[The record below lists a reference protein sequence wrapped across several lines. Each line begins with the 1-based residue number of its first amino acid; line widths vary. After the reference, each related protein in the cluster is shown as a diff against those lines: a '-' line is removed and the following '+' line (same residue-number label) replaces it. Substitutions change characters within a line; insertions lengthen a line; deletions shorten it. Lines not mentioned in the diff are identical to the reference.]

1 MQNPLLANLYRFLI
15 AHYDREEL
23 RTLCFHLDVEYDDLP
38 AQGRSAKARELVR
51 WIERRGR
58 LVQLSDTL
66 RRDRSGV
73 ADQLS
78 AGPYTPPP
86 WPDPGTLP
94 DPGLLPPGSLLP
106 FHRNDL
112 FTGRVAPL
120 LALAQALRHDRAA
133 TTLVTQA
140 IQGMGGIGKT
150 QLAVEFAYRY
160 GRFFQG
166 VHWLNAAQPA
176 GLDAEVAACGAEMRL
191 PLWPQE
197 QPEQVEL
204 TLRHWR
210 QDGPRLVVL
219 DNLED
224 LEAAR
229 EWLKRL
235 SGGAV
240 RLLVTARRGDWPDYL
255 GLAALPLELFAPS
268 ESRDFLRRYLPR
280 VSGSDLDTLAERLGH
295 LPLAL
300 ELAGRYLK
308 RRRRLTVA
316 GYLEELQVALEH
328 VSMRGWKEEWGSPT
342 EHDLDMAATF
352 EVSWEQ
358 VKDEAARR
366 VFGAAGYCA
375 PNQPIP
381 CEVLEGAAGLD
392 EEACDEALGDLVE
405 LGLLEWKEDEPGPTI
420 HPLLAEYARAQE
432 AGGDALPALADTLQS
447 LARSANEQMGQTGS
461 LSHFEPFLPHVR
473 PVAEAGEKG
482 EVEAAGVLWNELGY
496 YLRQVADYAGAR
508 AAFQRALAIDE
519 RTFGPDHP
527 DVAIRVNNL
536 GSVLRIL
543 GRLDEARAAYER
555 ALAIFEQ
562 VLGPEHPNVATLV
575 NNLGMVLKDLGH
587 LDEARAAFERAL
599 AIRREFLPPG
609 HPYIRTVEENLESL
623 NSAV

>member
-1 MQNPLLANLYRFLI
+1 MTNSLTNLHQFISTY
-15 AHYDREEL
+15 YDLEET
-23 RTLCFHLDVEYDDLP
+23 RTLCLDLGVKYDDLP
-38 AQGRSAKARELVR
+38 GEGRGAKVRELVR
-51 WIERRGR
+51 WMARRGR
-58 LVQLSDTL
+58 LDQLLDKL
-66 RRDRSGV
+66 RRERPAT
-73 ADQLS
+73 ADQLD
-78 AGPYTPPP
+78 AGPYVPPP

-94 DPGLLPPGSLLP
+94 DPGLLPPGSSLP
-106 FHRNDL
+106 FGRNAL

-120 LALAQALRHDRAA
+120 LALAQALVHDRAA
-133 TTLVTQA
+133 TALVTQA

-150 QLAVEFAYRY
+150 QLAVEFAHRY

-176 GLDAEVAACGAEMRL
+176 GLEAQVAACGAEMLL

-197 QPEQVEL
+197 QPEQVAL
-204 TLRHWR
+204 TLRRWR
-210 QDGPRLVVL
+210 QGGPRLVIL

-224 LEAAR
+224 VEAAR

-235 SGGAV
+235 GGGAA
-240 RLLVTARRGDWPDYL
+240 RLLVTARRSDWPGYL
-255 GLAALPLELFAPS
+255 GLAALPLELFTPG

-280 VSGSDLDTLAERLGH
+280 VSGGDLDALAARLGH

-316 GYLEELQVALEH
+316 GYLEELRVALAH

-342 EHDLDMAATF
+342 THDLDMAATF
-352 EVSWEQ
+352 ALSWEQ

-375 PNQPIP
+375 PNQPLP
-381 CEVLEGAAGLD
+381 CELLEGAAGLD

-405 LGLLEWKEDEPGPTI
+405 LGLLEWKADEAGPAI

-432 AGGDALPALADTLQS
+432 AGEDALPALAETLAS
-447 LARSANEQMGQTGS
+447 LAESANEQMDQTGS
-461 LSHFEPFLPHVR
+461 PSHFEPFLPHVR

-482 EVEAAGVLWNELGY
+482 EAETAGGLWNGLGY
-496 YLRQVADYAGAR
+496 YLDRVADYAGAR
-508 AAFQRALAIDE
+508 AAFERALAIDE

-527 DVAIRVNNL
+527 NVAIRVNNL
-536 GSVLRIL
+536 GSVL
-543 GRLDEARAAYER
+543 
-555 ALAIFEQ
+555 
-562 VLGPEHPNVATLV
+562 
-575 NNLGMVLKDLGH
+575 KDLGQ

-599 AIRREFLPPG
+599 TILERSQLPPD
-609 HPYIRTVEENLESL
+609 HFYIRDLQSKLERL
-623 NSAV
+623 DRET